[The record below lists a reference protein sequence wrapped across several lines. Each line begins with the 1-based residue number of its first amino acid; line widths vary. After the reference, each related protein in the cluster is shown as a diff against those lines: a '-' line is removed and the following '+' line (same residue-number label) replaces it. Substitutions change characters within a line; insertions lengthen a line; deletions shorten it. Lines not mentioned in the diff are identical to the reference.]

1 MIGAQRRRLLH
12 NPGAIHY
19 PGGCERSQHLDLRP
33 DCAEAGCMMHKLQHA
48 VTGPKSYEGE

>member
-19 PGGCERSQHLDLRP
+19 SGGCEHSQYLPLRP
-33 DCAEAGCMMHKLQHA
+33 DCAIASCVMHKLQHA
-48 VTGPKSYEGE
+48 LTGPKYCEGE